1 MAMTNSLER
10 TLLARIAEIATTD
23 NVSLNI
29 SWSKMITKP
38 KLEGLQSM
46 EIRHAERQ
54 HSRKWMKKMKW
65 DARSASQRDPTS
77 NLMNKKSSSAHS
89 KNR

>member
-1 MAMTNSLER
+1 MTNSLER
-10 TLLARIAEIATTD
+10 TLLARIAEMATID

-29 SWSKMITKP
+29 SWSKMITRP
-38 KLEGLQSM
+38 KLEGLQLM
-46 EIRHAERQ
+46 VIHHEDRQ